1 MPPRREMERG
11 EKSIERK
18 KYIYRHKES
27 SNKVKYTVS
36 IAESEKNIYGN

>member
-1 MPPRREMERG
+1 MPPRQEMWRG
-11 EKSIERK
+11 KKSIGMM

-27 SNKVKYTVS
+27 SNKVKYRVS